1 MFWLD
6 LHVTK
11 GTIYQ
16 FFREDLISVL
26 VSLAAERT
34 LIFHMYQMTDI
45 IWPEHSVLK
54 GGSLSK

>member
-11 GTIYQ
+11 ARYTN

>member
-1 MFWLD
+1 MLQKARY
-6 LHVTK
+6 TN
-11 GTIYQ
+11 

-45 IWPEHSVLK
+45 IWPEHGVLK